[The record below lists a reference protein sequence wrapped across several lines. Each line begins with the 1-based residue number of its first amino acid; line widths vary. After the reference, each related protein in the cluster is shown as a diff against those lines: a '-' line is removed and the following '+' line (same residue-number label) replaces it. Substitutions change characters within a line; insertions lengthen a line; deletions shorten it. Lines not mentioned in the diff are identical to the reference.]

1 MAVPPR
7 YRPTATPDAHRSMH
21 ARIGVFVLF
30 LSMGVL
36 LATFLSRFP
45 TLLID
50 FDVDKDVFSI
60 LLISGAG
67 GAIVA
72 LLLTGWMAARF
83 GTRFVLVWSTV
94 AHAVSFLVVAYS
106 SHLGSRP
113 LFVVGQ
119 FLVAFSF
126 SFTNVAMNAEAAA
139 IERHLNRK
147 IMPQFHA
154 AFSVGMAVGLVIG
167 YFFSRFEV
175 SAFRHYAIVVLAF
188 TVIRLAVVPM
198 AVIDGRPTETKAG
211 GLGGPFATARA
222 EYRDSRVLMIG
233 AIVFAA
239 AVSENA
245 AMQWVTISGDED
257 FNKSESV
264 GVVMYWVFVVSMVI
278 VRSLGGRLL
287 ERFGRVVMLRASAL
301 VTIAGIIIFAFTP
314 VFWLA
319 FVALVFWGVGAAL
332 GIPISFSAA
341 ADDPKRAPARV
352 AAVSSFATV
361 AGVAIP
367 PLIGSLAEAITTRRA
382 LLVVIVGSLVIIT
395 LAKAVRRDQRMFPRI
410 RRRLGRLRPEE
421 SEVVVSVAPTDT
433 GTTLV

>member
-1 MAVPPR
+1 
-7 YRPTATPDAHRSMH
+7 
-21 ARIGVFVLF
+21 
-30 LSMGVL
+30 
-36 LATFLSRFP
+36 
-45 TLLID
+45 
-50 FDVDKDVFSI
+50 
-60 LLISGAG
+60 
-67 GAIVA
+67 
-72 LLLTGWMAARF
+72 
-83 GTRFVLVWSTV
+83 
-94 AHAVSFLVVAYS
+94 
-106 SHLGSRP
+106 
-113 LFVVGQ
+113 
-119 FLVAFSF
+119 
-126 SFTNVAMNAEAAA
+126 
-139 IERHLNRK
+139 
-147 IMPQFHA
+147 
-154 AFSVGMAVGLVIG
+154 
-167 YFFSRFEV
+167 
-175 SAFRHYAIVVLAF
+175 
-188 TVIRLAVVPM
+188 
-198 AVIDGRPTETKAG
+198 
-211 GLGGPFATARA
+211 
-222 EYRDSRVLMIG
+222 
-233 AIVFAA
+233 
-239 AVSENA
+239 
-245 AMQWVTISGDED
+245 MQWVTISGDED